1 MTAAGAGSPAR
12 PWPRLAA
19 AAVLAVLALGSFARE
34 AGAHHVGA
42 YTPRDNDVSANF
54 KQIKFSVQAGKFD
67 VARRLYVEGGLRKE
81 LRARAST
88 LPPGLEASIAGA
100 LQGRDAGRAEGG
112 LMIFFMALIRELVAE
127 ADRHL
132 ADTAIA
138 AEARATTG
146 RKLLEAVWRYY
157 NLVDFAVTQRDVK
170 AATGIRLAFEE
181 AEEFVKPKSPAPERA
196 RAALARIDRL
206 TGALIEASSTTRR
219 DS

>member
-1 MTAAGAGSPAR
+1 MRAHRDRR
-12 PWPRLAA
+12 PPWRLPLAA
-19 AAVLAVLALGSFARE
+19 AAALVALTAAPGTRQAH
-34 AGAHHVGA
+34 AHHVGA

-67 VARRLYVEGGLRKE
+67 VARRLYVEGSLRKE
-81 LRARAST
+81 LRARAQT
-88 LPPGLEASIAGA
+88 LPPGLEVSIAGA
-100 LQGRDAGRAEGG
+100 LEARDAGRAEGG

-132 ADTAIA
+132 ADTTVA
-138 AEARATTG
+138 AEARAATG

-157 NLVDFAVTQRDVK
+157 NLVDFAVTQRDAK

-181 AEEFVKPKSPAPERA
+181 AEELVKPRSPAPERA

-206 TGALIEASSTTRR
+206 TGAVIEASSTTRR